1 MKYLTLITS
10 LFLVLGCFPLLIGY
24 YTFLRIVVF
33 VVCIV
38 VIVKERERGLD
49 STNIIAGMIAIVFNP
64 IIPIYLHDKTW
75 WIVIDLLTAIVFG
88 FQTYRYYNESLNR

>member
-10 LFLVLGCFPLLIGY
+10 LFLVLGCFPLPIGY

-49 STNIIAGMIAIVFNP
+49 ATNIIAGMIAIVFNP